1 MSQKEQALFN
11 AGSEKSSFALATI
24 GFMSF
29 YSGPT
34 EFVELRR
41 MLYLSFS
48 II

>member
-1 MSQKEQALFN
+1 MSQKEQTLFN
-11 AGSEKSSFALATI
+11 AGSEKSSCALATI

-34 EFVELRR
+34 EFIEMRR
-41 MLYLSFS
+41 KIYLSFS